1 MEQGNI
7 SSFGCEVLHK
17 SLFPIHS
24 SSSEKAHTTH
34 VDANAKIIVQC
45 KTIGKSEVMD
55 SRMKR
60 LIVKKEV
67 VDDAPMLV
75 DQGKMR

>member
-1 MEQGNI
+1 
-7 SSFGCEVLHK
+7 
-17 SLFPIHS
+17 
-24 SSSEKAHTTH
+24 